1 MRISDWS
8 SDVCSSDLR
17 WSIGHDH
24 ATLAPVPIME
34 DGKTRHVSI
43 SLILATQECCPIPGL
58 DDLEAIVKEIG
69 HRQCSLGAPFPIINP
84 SVIDADQ
91 PAGRQLQVNRLCAVE
106 MHLVAGNFIDLTT
119 EKLLV
124 PALPQL
130 AVLAM
135 IEVRS

>member
-1 MRISDWS
+1 MLRRPPRSTRTDTRFPYPTLFRS
-8 SDVCSSDLR
+8 R

-84 SVIDADQ
+84 SVIDADKI
-91 PAGRQLQVNRLCAVE
+91 GRASCRERACQYV
-106 MHLVAGNFIDLTT
+106 
-119 EKLLV
+119 
-124 PALPQL
+124 
-130 AVLAM
+130 
-135 IEVRS
+135 